1 MDAAAQPCADS
12 LQTLDMVSVTK
23 HCGGLAT
30 KPGFDFRRLNWP
42 LLRANKASPVLSLFG
57 TLIVHDKHVSHQDL
71 NMSFW
76 RHEGACQR
84 VRGTQKPPSY
94 MLCLSTLEECSAL
107 SFWVQALPF
116 IGVQQTISVHSLS
129 NGNNMNVAADS
140 SGKIILKH
148 DLWPLNRL
156 SKEPLWSANL
166 SGAHSLLHTRSWL
179 TFSLFGMNVQ
189 QPFKHWAT
197 YHNKWLCVQ

>member
-1 MDAAAQPCADS
+1 
-12 LQTLDMVSVTK
+12 MVSITK

-30 KPGFDFRRLNWP
+30 KPGFDFRHFNWP
-42 LLRANKASPVLSLFG
+42 LLRANKASPVLSLFA

-71 NMSFW
+71 NMPFW

-84 VRGTQKPPSY
+84 VQGTQKPPSY
-94 MLCLSTLEECSAL
+94 MCCCLSTLEEYSAL
-107 SFWVQALPF
+107 SFWIQALPF
-116 IGVQQTISVHSLS
+116 IGVQQAISVHSLS

-156 SKEPLWSANL
+156 SPRALMICNPQWSTFPYAREVMVEFQSVWRKCSVVLQAL
-166 SGAHSLLHTRSWL
+166 SNRS
-179 TFSLFGMNVQ
+179 
-189 QPFKHWAT
+189 
-197 YHNKWLCVQ
+197 